1 MCFYQIL
8 QSIMDDKKISIPD
21 VARLSGLT
29 DSTVRSILTRKNKTV
44 ALDVAF
50 KLSKGLDVS
59 LQRLNG
65 EPETSCSISNAALNE
80 PKGYALLNEDSKKIV
95 DNLVTQLL
103 GLHSKKEKQ

>member
-65 EPETSCSISNAALNE
+65 ESETDCSLVKASIKE
-80 PKGYALLNEDSKKIV
+80 PKGYACLNDDSKKIV
-95 DNLVTQLL
+95 DNLVKQLL
-103 GLHSKKEKQ
+103 GLQGQKEKQ